1 MTGNEIRQRFIDFFK
16 KHGHT
21 EVHSSSLIPQN
32 DPTLLFTNAGMN
44 QFKGIF
50 LGEETPAFHRAV
62 SSQKCL
68 RAGGKHNDLENVGR
82 TARHHTFFEMLGNFS
97 FGDYFKDEA
106 ISMAWELV
114 TEGFGLPP
122 ESLLVTVY
130 AEDQQAY
137 DIWHQKVGLPED
149 KILRIATSDNF
160 WSMGPTGPCGP
171 CSEIFYDHGPEV
183 PGGPPG
189 SDHEDGDRFM
199 EIWNLVF
206 MQYDRLEDGT
216 MRPLPQLCIDTGAG
230 LERLAAILQGRRNNY
245 DSDLFLPLIQAVA
258 RQTGVFAHD
267 PQHVVSLRVIADHLR
282 AVTFLISDGVL
293 PSNEGRGYVL
303 RRIMRRAMRHG
314 RLLGMADPFLY
325 LLVPD
330 LVRLMGGHFPELEAQ
345 RAVAMKVIENE
356 EKRFALTL
364 GSGLK
369 HLEEAVRTLP
379 PLSPLSHG
387 CELDGGTIFSLY
399 DTYGFPVDLTAD
411 ILRDRGIGLDM
422 AGFERHMAEQRARAR
437 AAWVGSGDERVAV
450 VYHEIRERFG
460 ATDFLGYAMETTQ
473 AGLLTLLHEG
483 QEVSS
488 LSEGEEGVILVNQTP
503 FYGESGGQVGDIGI
517 IQTAHGRFEV
527 QDTRKPLPDLV
538 SHHGK
543 MVQGVLHAGDSVS
556 MVVDP
561 QARLAIRRHHTATH
575 YLHHALRHVLG
586 QHVKQAGSHVAAE
599 RLRFDFSHYQGL
611 EAQELEQ
618 VEEMVNQGLLAND
631 HQETTVMTPDEAIAS
646 GAMALFGEK
655 YGSEVRVVRVG
666 PTMELCGGTHVKR
679 SGDIGL
685 FRILAESAVS
695 AGVRRIEAVAGHCAR
710 QSYQRDWLSLKGSAG
725 LLKVPPSQVEE
736 GIRKLQ
742 GRQKEL
748 ERELA
753 KLQSAMSGNM
763 VDTLVGAAVVVA
775 GVSLISQQ
783 VEGLEPGA
791 LRELMDRLK
800 DKLGSGVILLALP
813 QNEKISLV
821 AGVTKDVTGRVAAGD
836 LMRYVAEKLGGKG
849 GGRPDMAQGG
859 GTRVD
864 LLPEVMAGIPDWLK
878 EKLG

>member
-16 KHGHT
+16 KYGHE

-50 LGEETPAFHRAV
+50 LGEETPAFSRAV

-106 ISMAWELV
+106 IPMAWELV
-114 TEGFGLPP
+114 TDGFGLPL

-137 DIWHQKVGLPED
+137 DIWHKKVGLPKE

-171 CSEIFYDHGPEV
+171 CSEIFYDHGPDV

-189 SDHEDGDRFM
+189 SEDSEGDRFM

-206 MQYDRLEDGT
+206 MQYDRMENGDL
-216 MRPLPQLCIDTGAG
+216 RPLPKPCIDTGAG

-282 AVTFLISDGVL
+282 AVTFLIADGVL

-314 RLLGMADPFLY
+314 RLLGMAEPFLH

-330 LVRLMGGHFPELEAQ
+330 LIRLMGGYYPELEAQ
-345 RAVAMKVIENE
+345 RTVGMKVIENE
-356 EKRFALTL
+356 EKRFIQTL
-364 GSGLK
+364 DGGLK
-369 HLEEAVRTLP
+369 HLEEAVKSLP
-379 PLSPLSHG
+379 A
-387 CELDGGTIFSLY
+387 GGRLEGETIFSLY

-422 AGFERHMAEQRARAR
+422 DGFERHMAEQRARAR
-437 AAWVGSGDERVAV
+437 AAWVGSGDERVAA
-450 VYHEIRERFG
+450 VYHELRERFG
-460 ATDFLGYAMETTQ
+460 ATDFLGYAMETAQ
-473 AGLLTLLHEG
+473 AGVLAILKEG
-483 QEVSS
+483 VQVSQ
-488 LSEGEEGVILVNQTP
+488 LSAGEEGVVLVNQTP
-503 FYGESGGQVGDIGI
+503 FYGESGGQVGDIGS
-517 IQTAHGRFEV
+517 IQSTHGRFV
-527 QDTRKPLPDLV
+527 VHDTRKPLPDMV

-543 MVQGVLHAGDSVS
+543 MLQGTLNTDDAVT
-556 MVVDP
+556 MIVDA
-561 QARLAIRRHHTATH
+561 QARLAVRRHHTATH
-575 YLHHALRHVLG
+575 YLHHALRQVLG
-586 QHVKQAGSHVAAE
+586 SHVKQAGSHVAAD
-599 RLRFDFSHYQGL
+599 RLRFDFSHYQAL
-611 EAQELEQ
+611 ESQELER
-618 VEEMVNQGLLAND
+618 VEEMVNLGLLAND
-631 HQETTVMTPDEAIAS
+631 HQETTVMTPDEAIAA

-655 YGSEVRVVRVG
+655 YGAEVRVVRIG
-666 PTMELCGGTHVKR
+666 PTMELCGGTHVRR

-685 FRILAESAVS
+685 FRIISESAVS
-695 AGVRRIEAVAGHCAR
+695 AGVRRIEAVAGHVAR
-710 QSYQRDWLSLKGSAG
+710 QSYQRDFNCLRASAT
-725 LLKVPPSQVEE
+725 LLKLPPAQVEE
-736 GIRKLQ
+736 GVRKLLQ
-742 GRQKEL
+742 RQKEL

-753 KLQSAMSGNM
+753 KMQSAMSGNM
-763 VDTLVGAAVVVA
+763 VDTLVAAAQTIA
-775 GVSLISQQ
+775 GVPYIGQQ
-783 VEGLEPGA
+783 VEGLETGA
-791 LRELMDRLK
+791 LRDLIDRLK
-800 DKLGSGVILLALP
+800 DKLGSGIIFLALP
-813 QNEKISLV
+813 QQDKVNLV
-821 AGVTKDVTGRVAAGD
+821 SGVTKDLTKRVAAGD

-849 GGRPDMAQGG
+849 GGRPDLAQGG
-859 GTRVD
+859 GSRVD
-864 LLPEVMAGIPDWLK
+864 LLPEVMGQIPEWLK
-878 EKLG
+878 EKLT